1 MLHRKA
7 YKRLLYTLQI
17 NTVAAVVAAAALA
30 QAQPERAET
39 SKIKQQTLEYK
50 THKVTTGILPIISSE
65 SGEI

>member
-30 QAQPERAET
+30 QAQPVVIDTSFVDLVER
-39 SKIKQQTLEYK
+39 L
-50 THKVTTGILPIISSE
+50 VGRPSS
-65 SGEI
+65 SAS